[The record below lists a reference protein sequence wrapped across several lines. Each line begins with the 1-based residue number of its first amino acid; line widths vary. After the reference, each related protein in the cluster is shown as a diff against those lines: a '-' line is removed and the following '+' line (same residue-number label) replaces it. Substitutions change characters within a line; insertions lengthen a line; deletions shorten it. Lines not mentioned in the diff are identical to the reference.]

1 MSFLIS
7 DALAEA
13 APAAAQDPGIAGLI
27 LPGAIL
33 LIFFFLFVLPQHRRG
48 REHKKL
54 IESLVK
60 GNEVVTNGG
69 LLGRVVDV
77 DESFVQLEVGE
88 NVYVNVQKHAI
99 ASLMPKGTYKARKKI
114 EKNN

>member
-1 MSFLIS
+1 MSFFIS

-13 APAAAQDPGIAGLI
+13 APAAAQDPGLAGLI

-54 IESLVK
+54 VDSLAK
-60 GNEVVTNGG
+60 GVEVVTNGG
-69 LLGRVVDV
+69 LLGKVVDV
-77 DESFVQLEVGE
+77 DDSFVQLEVGD
-88 NVYVNVQKHAI
+88 NTIVNVQKHAI
-99 ASLMPKGTYKARKKI
+99 SALMPKGTYKSRKKA
-114 EKNN
+114 EK